1 MRTTA
6 PLPRSRAGAAAP
18 RARTR
23 TAAALAL
30 VAALGVTGAATALPA
45 AAGTQHRP
53 PTAPAAAV
61 DLGREVLPPGDGWAS
76 WSGTTRP
83 DGVARTA
90 APTTGGVAAG
100 PREVYVVD
108 TWQELRDALAGKP
121 GGSQTDARRN
131 TVPRI
136 VYVRGTID
144 AWERPDGTRTTCADL
159 ERQVTVEGTGAPF
172 AMSDYIAA
180 FGPGVDPSGPL
191 ETARTAAAALQAAQT
206 LQHVGSNV
214 TLVGV
219 GDDARIVGGS
229 LRIRDASNVIVRNL
243 TLSDAYDCFPQW
255 DANDSGGN
263 WNSAYDNLSVW
274 TSTSVWIDH
283 NTFDDGD
290 HPPATLDVVYGRPFE
305 VHDGLV
311 DITHGSDLV
320 TVSYNAL
327 REHDKTS
334 LVGSS
339 DSRTQ
344 DRGQHR
350 ITYHHNRWT
359 DIGQRAPRVR
369 YGDVHVY
376 NELYEQTKPALYPDG
391 VGFQYYLGAGRES
404 SIVAEQNVF
413 ELLPASDPA
422 KILAGW
428 GGTEAKVTGS
438 LVNGEPFD
446 VLAAY
451 NATAATPL
459 SAAVRWD
466 PAAAYPY
473 TAQPAAEVAATVR
486 AQAGAGVLPSGSP
499 VADRAPD
506 RFRLAHDN
514 GWDTG
519 LHDGDYTVTAT
530 LYWGSNGTVAKLYE
544 DGVLIDAAWLE
555 GRTPGRQQV
564 AFDVSGR
571 TDGDRTYVVEVLN
584 PWGSSTS
591 APLTVKV
598 RDAAPAKAVLRHDNR
613 DGDGDLTVTASL
625 WWGTNAERYV
635 LYRDGVEV
643 DSQTLTPDTPHA
655 QQVTT
660 RLTGLAP
667 GTYVFTAELSNAA
680 GTTPTAPLTVVV
692 RR

>member
-6 PLPRSRAGAAAP
+6 PVPRR
-18 RARTR
+18 RARSLGV
-23 TAAALAL
+23 LAL

-45 AAGTQHRP
+45 AAGNAP
-53 PTAPAAAV
+53 KPTAPTSPETAR

-83 DGVARTA
+83 EGVARTA
-90 APTTGGVAAG
+90 APTTGGVAAA
-100 PREVYVVD
+100 PADVYVVD
-108 TWQELRDALAGKP
+108 TWQELRDALAGKR

-144 AWERPDGTRTTCADL
+144 AWERPDGTRATCADL

-172 AMSDYIAA
+172 AMADYIAA
-180 FGPGVDPSGPL
+180 FGPGIDPSGPL
-191 ETARTAAAALQAAQT
+191 ETARVAAAALQAAQT

-214 TLVGV
+214 TVVGV
-219 GDDARIVGGS
+219 GDDARIVGAS

-274 TSTSVWIDH
+274 TSTSVWVDH

-290 HPPATLDVVYGRPFE
+290 HPPATLDTVYGRPFE

-311 DITHGSDLV
+311 DVTHGSDLV
-320 TVSYNAL
+320 TISSNVL
-327 REHDKTS
+327 HEHDKTS

-350 ITYHHNRWT
+350 ITYHHNHWI

-413 ELLPASDPA
+413 ELLPSSDPA

-428 GGTEAKVTGS
+428 GGTQAKVTGS

-459 SAAVRWD
+459 SDAVRWD
-466 PAAAYPY
+466 PAAAYAY
-473 TAQPAAEVAATVR
+473 TAQPAADVAATVR
-486 AQAGAGVLPSGSP
+486 AQSGAGVLPSGSP

-506 RFRLAHDN
+506 KFRLSHDN

-519 LHDGDYTVTAT
+519 LRDGDYTVTAT

-544 DGVLIDAAWLE
+544 DGVLVDAAWLE

-564 AFDVSGR
+564 AFDVTGR
-571 TDGDRTYVVEVLN
+571 SDGDHQYVVEVLN

-591 APLTVKV
+591 TPLTVKV
-598 RDAAPAKAVLRHDNR
+598 RDAAPAKAVLKADNR
-613 DGDGDLTVTASL
+613 DGDGDLTVTASI
-625 WWGTNAERYV
+625 WWGTNAEAYV

-643 DSQTLTPDTPHA
+643 DRQALTPATPQAQHA
-655 QQVTT
+655 STKV
-660 RLTGLAP
+660 TGLAP

-680 GTTPTAPLTVVV
+680 GTTTTAPVTVVV